1 MQTTESTMRDA
12 ADVTAIAAPGSLPPL
27 TLRELTVSVIVPVF
41 NERGTLEQL
50 YREVTEELEQL
61 VGAFEIII
69 IDDGSSDGST
79 DVLAAI
85 AARDP
90 RVRLYVFRSNQGKAA
105 ALNWGFRQ
113 AEGDVVI
120 TMDADLQDKPSEISK
135 LLAGLDGVDLASGWK
150 RQRHDPLGKTLPSKF
165 FNWVTRT
172 VSGVSLNDFNCGFK
186 AYRREVVQ
194 ELDLYGELH
203 RFIPVLAAFRG
214 FRTREVPVEHAPR
227 VWGKSKYGWSR
238 LFKGAYDLL
247 TVVLLT
253 RFETRPLH
261 FFGSIGAVLGALGFG
276 VLLYMSYLRLVL
288 DQVIGRRPL
297 LFLGIVLFLTGVQLL
312 SVGLIG
318 ELIVRRTRRSEPRP
332 PLRVQPSG
340 VSPLRRA
347 SARGRVGAMPRADA
361 AS

>member
-1 MQTTESTMRDA
+1 MQPAATNVQRNQISKDDA
-12 ADVTAIAAPGSLPPL
+12 AFDRPAPV
-27 TLRELTVSVIVPVF
+27 LRDITVSVIVPVY

-50 YREVTEELEQL
+50 HAEVSAVLEHL
-61 VGAFEIII
+61 VRAFEIII
-69 IDDGSSDGST
+69 IDDGSTDGST
-79 DVLAAI
+79 EVLSAI

-90 RVRLYVFRSNQGKAA
+90 RVRLYCFRSNQGKAA

-113 AEGDVVI
+113 VEGDIVV
-120 TMDADLQDKPSEISK
+120 TMDADLQDVPSEIPR
-135 LLAGLDGVDLASGWK
+135 LLDGLEGVDLASGWK
-150 RQRHDPLGKTLPSKF
+150 RQRHDPIGKRLPSKF
-165 FNWVTRT
+165 FNLVTRA

-261 FFGSIGAVLGALGFG
+261 FFGSIGAALGALGFG

-288 DQVIGRRPL
+288 DEVIGRRPM

-312 SVGLIG
+312 SVGLVG
-318 ELIVRRTRRSEPRP
+318 ELIVRRTRLGEMQP
-332 PLRVQPSG
+332 PLRVRPAG
-340 VSPLRRA
+340 PSPLRGTRWA
-347 SARGRVGAMPRADA
+347 SGASEIPGSA
-361 AS
+361 ATS

>member
-1 MQTTESTMRDA
+1 MQTMQSSTAGNVADDRSDSAGSVSPEWFRD
-12 ADVTAIAAPGSLPPL
+12 
-27 TLRELTVSVIVPVF
+27 RTVSVVIPVY

-50 YREVTEELEQL
+50 HREITTELEHL
-61 VGAFEIII
+61 VRAYEIIV
-69 IDDGSSDGST
+69 IDDGSTDGST
-79 DVLAAI
+79 EVLSAI
-85 AARDP
+85 AARDS
-90 RVRLYVFRSNQGKAA
+90 RVRLYAFRSNQGKAA

-113 AEGDVVI
+113 AEGDIVV
-120 TMDADLQDKPSEISK
+120 TMDADLQDIPSEIPR

-150 RQRHDPLGKTLPSKF
+150 RERHDPLGKRLPSKF

-172 VSGVSLNDFNCGFK
+172 ASGVSLNDFNCGFK
-186 AYRREVVQ
+186 AYRAEVVR

-214 FRTREVPVEHAPR
+214 FRTREVPVAHAPR

-247 TVVLLT
+247 TVTLLT

-261 FFGSIGAVLGALGFG
+261 FFGSIGAALGALGFG

-288 DQVIGRRPL
+288 NEVIGRRPL

-318 ELIVRRTRRSEPRP
+318 ELVVRRTRRAEPEP
-332 PLRVQPSG
+332 PLRARPSDP
-340 VSPLRRA
+340 SPLQ
-347 SARGRVGAMPRADA
+347 SLA
-361 AS
+361 ALHD